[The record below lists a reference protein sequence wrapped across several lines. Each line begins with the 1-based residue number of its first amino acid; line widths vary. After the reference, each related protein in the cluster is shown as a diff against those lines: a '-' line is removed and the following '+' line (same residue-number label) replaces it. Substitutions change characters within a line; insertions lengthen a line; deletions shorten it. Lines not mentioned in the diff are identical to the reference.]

1 MPNYKTYLGQKGF
14 SILKNSLPIK
24 EQLELRE
31 ELEVRPF
38 VPKSSFYQ
46 PPAYP
51 IYRESQNKIYIPRF
65 FGIKKFGQPANV
77 KISEGENINLEFKG
91 KLRPMQEQAV
101 KAYLN
106 CAKKDGAGL
115 LELACGLGK
124 TVISLN
130 IISKLKKKTIVIVHK
145 SFLMDQWVERIN
157 QFLPNARVGRI
168 QGEIIDIDDKDIV
181 LGMLQSISMK
191 EYPYSIFQQF
201 GFTIVDESHHLG
213 AEVFSRALFKIV
225 TKYMLG
231 LSATMKR
238 KDGLTKVFKWFLG
251 DIIFSKKRD
260 GGENVVV
267 KGIYYSNNNE
277 EFMKTERNYRGNVMY
292 STMIKKLCEFNC
304 RSEFILR
311 VLKDTIDTV
320 EECQIMILAHN
331 KNLLK
336 YLYDGINHKKIGDVG
351 YYIGGMKERDLKLSE
366 KKKIIVATYAMAA
379 EALDIKTLSVLIM
392 ATPKTD
398 VEQAVGRILRKKDA
412 EALVIDIIDPHPVF
426 QRQWQKRRT
435 FYRKNKYKILT
446 TNKSGFVNNNWET
459 YNGKKKK
466 SPTPLLSG
474 VCLISD

>member
-1 MPNYKTYLGQKGF
+1 MSNYKTYLGQKGF
-14 SILKNSLPIK
+14 SILKNSLPIQ

-65 FGIKKFGQPANV
+65 FGIKKFGQPGNV
-77 KISEGENINLEFKG
+77 KISEGKNINLEFKG

-101 KAYLN
+101 KAYLK
-106 CAKKDGAGL
+106 CAKKDGSGL

-130 IISKLKKKTIVIVHK
+130 IISQLKKKTIVIVHK
-145 SFLMDQWVERIN
+145 SFLMDQWTERIN

-191 EYPYSIFQQF
+191 EYPYSVFQQF

-311 VLKDTIDTV
+311 VLKDTVDTV
-320 EECQIMILAHN
+320 KECQIMILAHN

-336 YLYDGINHKKIGDVG
+336 YLYDGINHKKIADVG

-398 VEQAVGRILRKKDA
+398 VEQAVGRILRRKDV

-446 TNKSGFVNNNWET
+446 TNKNGFINNNWET
-459 YNGKKKK
+459 YNGKKKTTT
-466 SPTPLLSG
+466 TPLLSG
-474 VCLISD
+474 QCLIAD